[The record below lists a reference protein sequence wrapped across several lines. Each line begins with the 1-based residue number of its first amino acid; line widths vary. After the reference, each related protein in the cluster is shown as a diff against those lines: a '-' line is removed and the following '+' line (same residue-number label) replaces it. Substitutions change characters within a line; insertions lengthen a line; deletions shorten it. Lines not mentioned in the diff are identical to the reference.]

1 MKPEA
6 LAQLITAIKGS
17 AGNGH
22 NDQHE
27 LLVTMWKAAEE
38 RNTRLVELLLQRDG
52 DKASSV
58 NGVLP
63 AVLSF
68 LQSVNP
74 DVLERLL
81 PGVREPEGGW
91 KPADVLTLLQQLGPI
106 AQAVLAQLAGAFRP
120 AAPAPAP
127 AAAAAALPMAA
138 APGNGGPPT
147 MAPIPLMPEQQMAV
161 DLVLT
166 WIREQDYASAY
177 ATLDA
182 TPGFSEAFL
191 SRIDPDVNPKAY
203 LPAVLAIA
211 PAAKDMLAAVET
223 FITYCQQRI
232 RDEAKAAAAEA
243 PTPLEG

>member
-1 MKPEA
+1 
-6 LAQLITAIKGS
+6 
-17 AGNGH
+17 
-22 NDQHE
+22 
-27 LLVTMWKAAEE
+27 
-38 RNTRLVELLLQRDG
+38 
-52 DKASSV
+52 
-58 NGVLP
+58 
-63 AVLSF
+63 
-68 LQSVNP
+68 
-74 DVLERLL
+74 
-81 PGVREPEGGW
+81 
-91 KPADVLTLLQQLGPI
+91 
-106 AQAVLAQLAGAFRP
+106 
-120 AAPAPAP
+120 
-127 AAAAAALPMAA
+127 
-138 APGNGGPPT
+138 